1 MPRPV
6 RVAKGKC
13 DMRRAMLLGS
23 LGAMAMT
30 TTVQAVE
37 AKREAF
43 GALPDGT
50 KVDAVVLDSGH
61 GLRVRVIAYGASL
74 QEVVAPDRHGKGAN
88 ILLGYA
94 KLDDYLKKPQYF
106 GATVGRYANRIAKGR
121 FVLDGHA
128 YEVPVNDGP
137 NSLHGG
143 NKGFDKVLWTVGEVK
158 SGADGASVTLSYVSP
173 DGDMGYP
180 GKLTATAIYSLD
192 ARNRLTI
199 EYRAS
204 TDQPTIVNLTNHA
217 YWNLSG
223 EGSGS
228 VMAQKLTIPAETFL
242 PIDATSIPLGQ
253 FKPVAGTPFDFRQG
267 KPIGRDIRTPD
278 PQLLNGRGYDHDFV
292 IAHDVAKEPRVV
304 AKVEDPASGRVMT
317 LRSTMPGLQFYSGN
331 FLDATSVGTGGQVYR
346 QGDAFAL
353 EPQFHPDTPNQPA
366 FGSARLAPGQA
377 YRHTIVYEF
386 GTEPVQDKH

>member
-23 LGAMAMT
+23 LGAMAMAMT

-121 FVLDGHA
+121 FVLDGYA
-128 YEVPVNDGP
+128 YQVPVNDGP

-143 NKGFDKVLWTVGEVK
+143 GKGFDKVLWTVGEVK

-304 AKVEDPASGRVMT
+304 A
-317 LRSTMPGLQFYSGN
+317 
-331 FLDATSVGTGGQVYR
+331 
-346 QGDAFAL
+346 
-353 EPQFHPDTPNQPA
+353 
-366 FGSARLAPGQA
+366 
-377 YRHTIVYEF
+377 I
-386 GTEPVQDKH
+386 